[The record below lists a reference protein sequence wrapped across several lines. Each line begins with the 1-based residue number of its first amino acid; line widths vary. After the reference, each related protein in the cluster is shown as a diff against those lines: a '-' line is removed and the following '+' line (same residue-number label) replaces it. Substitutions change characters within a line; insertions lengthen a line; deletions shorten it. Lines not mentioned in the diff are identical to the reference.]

1 MTSSNKHIQYQIL
14 DKIISFIEE
23 GLLDSRSRRPGYNK
37 MNKFYEQF
45 LEDSRIQLAYK
56 IFNNFRIDNGVPKGI
71 RLTYLGNELLKRQFT
86 AYDYSHSVEPTPKMY
101 LVLDQQMK
109 WPYYFTKKKM
119 VFYDQEDSAWFK
131 LNGSDILAFIDV
143 I

>member
-1 MTSSNKHIQYQIL
+1 
-14 DKIISFIEE
+14 
-23 GLLDSRSRRPGYNK
+23 

-45 LEDSRIQLAYK
+45 LKDNRIDLAHK
-56 IFNNFRIDNGVPKGI
+56 IFNNFRIDNGAPKGI
-71 RLTYLGNELLKRQFT
+71 RLTQLGNELLKRQFT
-86 AYDYSHSVEPTPKMY
+86 AYDYNHSVIPTPKMY

-131 LNGSDILAFIDV
+131 LNGSDISAFIDV